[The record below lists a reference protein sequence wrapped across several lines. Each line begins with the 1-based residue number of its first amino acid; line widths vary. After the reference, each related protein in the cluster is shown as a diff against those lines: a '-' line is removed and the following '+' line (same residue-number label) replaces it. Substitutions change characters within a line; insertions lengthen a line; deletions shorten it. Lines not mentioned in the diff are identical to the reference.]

1 MKFRTQFN
9 LLVFIASLATM
20 TVAGLSVHNEWQ
32 MYQQSVTA
40 VKALQNVSVALIA
53 AEMASKERGPTNAL
67 ISQASETDVAIRTKV
82 TEARIQTDA
91 MLAALS
97 TLSDALPLSADHNN
111 FSCLATSHTQLM
123 HARLA
128 ADTMAGT
135 APSQRSKAQIQQIIA
150 EMAATVAC
158 AQHIALLEAKK
169 AHTALPEL
177 THRVQGALFVF
188 ELREKAGLLGSLLT
202 PAFASGRPMSEQDLT
217 DIQMMLG
224 RVTQMQDLL
233 KARLS
238 SWQEPDS
245 DDALTLWAQ
254 VESTYFLQ
262 ALAIVQQVI
271 TASTNSSPYPMN
283 ASEFASRY
291 VPKMQSML
299 KLRDV
304 LLQNSQR
311 AAQQRLA
318 QARWDFM
325 LHVVFVIL
333 LLTTLSAVVFL
344 LHYRLLSPL
353 QSSVKALQGVAEGK
367 LDLPLPQVHKDDEM
381 AAVVEAVELIKQHEQ
396 ERSRLEAE
404 REALIEQLQNLSN
417 TDFLTG
423 LFNRRAFLNTAVP
436 VLSRSARYKAPFSL
450 IALDIDH
457 FKTINDTYGHDSGDR
472 ALIAVAAILRK
483 AVRAH
488 DLVARVGGEEFVI
501 LLESCNKQHA
511 LDFAERLRQEVKK
524 TGIEL
529 LDGQTL
535 YLTASFGVAESQD
548 EQAEL
553 NDLLR
558 RADSAMY
565 KAKQAGR
572 DRVAAD

>member
-9 LLVFIASLATM
+9 LLVFIASFATL

-40 VKALQNVSVALIA
+40 VKALKNVSVALIA

-67 ISQASETDVAIRTKV
+67 ISQDSETDAAIRTKV
-82 TEARIQTDA
+82 VEARIKTDA
-91 MLAALS
+91 MLAAFYS
-97 TLSDALPLSADHNN
+97 LSDNWQPQTGSEDLT
-111 FSCLATSHTQLM
+111 CLDTSLNRLI

-128 ADTMAGT
+128 ADQLAQKMPALRT
-135 APSQRSKAQIQQIIA
+135 KAEIQQITV
-150 EMAATVAC
+150 EMAAIVSCT
-158 AQHIALLEAKK
+158 QSFALLEAEKS
-169 AHTALPEL
+169 HTALPEL
-177 THRVQGALFVF
+177 THRVQGALFVS
-188 ELREKAGLLGSLLT
+188 ELRERAGMLGSLLT
-202 PAFASGRPMSEQDLT
+202 PAFASGQPMSEQDIAGIYLT
-217 DIQMMLG
+217 LG
-224 RVTQMQDLL
+224 RIAQMQELL

-238 SWQEPDS
+238 SWQESNS
-245 DDALTLWAQ
+245 DQAINLWSE
-254 VESTYFLQ
+254 VESAYFID

-271 TASTNSSPYPMN
+271 AASANASPYPMN
-283 ASEFASRY
+283 AAEFARQY
-291 VPKMQSML
+291 VPKMESIL
-299 KLRDV
+299 KLRDT

-311 AAQQRLA
+311 LAHEHLLKAQS
-318 QARWDFM
+318 DFM
-325 LHVVFVIL
+325 LNAVFVLL
-333 LLTTLSAVVFL
+333 LLTALSTAVAL
-344 LHYRLLSPL
+344 LRYRLLGPL

-381 AAVVEAVELIKQHEQ
+381 AAVVEAVERIKQHEQ
-396 ERSRLEAE
+396 ERSRMEAE

-423 LFNRRAFLNTAVP
+423 LFNRRAFLSTAVP

-457 FKTINDTYGHDSGDR
+457 FKAINDTYGHDGGDR
-472 ALIAVAAILRK
+472 ALIAVATVLRK

-511 LDFAERLRQEVKK
+511 LDFAERLRQEMKK
-524 TGIEL
+524 TEIRL

-535 YLTASFGVAESQD
+535 HLTASFGVAESQD
-548 EQAEL
+548 EVAEL
-553 NDLLR
+553 DDLLR

-565 KAKQAGR
+565 KAKQGGR